1 MPRSQRARYASGMK
15 TAVSVP
21 DEVFKQAEAL
31 AKRMK
36 LNRSQ
41 LFSRAL
47 AEFVARHDP
56 EAVTEAMNRVV
67 DSLGEER
74 DPFTARATQLTFE
87 RDSETITGASGQAA
101 VELLRGSATSGMTTD
116 EILAMTRSN

>member
-1 MPRSQRARYASGMK
+1 MK

-67 DSLGEER
+67 DSLGDER
-74 DPFTARATQLTFE
+74 DAFTARATQLTFE
-87 RDSETITGASGQAA
+87 RDSETITGTSGQAA